1 MSQGISKASM
11 VSGGVL
17 KDLILL
23 SLTLCKS
30 RQFRGLIPL
39 FYKCFLKKNKF
50 VDLSQVEKNQWFLIK
65 G

>member
-30 RQFRGLIPL
+30 RQFRG
-39 FYKCFLKKNKF
+39 
-50 VDLSQVEKNQWFLIK
+50 V
-65 G
+65 

>member
-30 RQFRGLIPL
+30 RQLRGVIPL
-39 FYKCFLKKNKF
+39 FYKCFIKKISLWIYPKLRRISGF
-50 VDLSQVEKNQWFLIK
+50 
-65 G
+65 